1 MTKKEMNE
9 IVLAITEVR
18 NYMGNLKDIDE
29 MISKIGKYLN
39 IEGACFVAEFHE
51 WHYNCRTQ
59 EESFDLNDFLSPQDQ
74 KPLIKSMIKALKE
87 QREEYAMDLQ
97 KAEGRL
103 KGLMKEALNE

>member
-1 MTKKEMNE
+1 MTREEMDE

-18 NYMGNLKDIDE
+18 NYMGNLKEIDK

-39 IEGACFVAEFHE
+39 IMDACFVAVFHE

-59 EESFDLNDFLSPQDQ
+59 EESFDLNDFLSPEDQ
-74 KPLIKSMIKALKE
+74 KTLIKYVIKALKE

>member
-1 MTKKEMNE
+1 MTRKEMDE

-39 IEGACFVAEFHE
+39 IAGSCFVAEFHE
-51 WHYNCRTQ
+51 WHCHCRTQ

>member
-1 MTKKEMNE
+1 MTKEEMNE

-39 IEGACFVAEFHE
+39 VKGSCFVAEFHE

-59 EESFDLNDFLSPQDQ
+59 EESFDLNDFLSPRDQ